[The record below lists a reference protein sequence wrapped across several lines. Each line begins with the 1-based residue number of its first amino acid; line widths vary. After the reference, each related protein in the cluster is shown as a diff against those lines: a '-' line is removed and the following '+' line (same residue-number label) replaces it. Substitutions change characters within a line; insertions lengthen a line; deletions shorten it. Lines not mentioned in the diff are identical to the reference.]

1 MLTEC
6 LSLPSLV
13 LPHGLQVEVTVVAAS
28 LVPGGRPQ
36 CGETDCHNG
45 LVRVLGV
52 VGQLAANVDA
62 SRLPVAGPAGLT
74 GRERCSLKV
83 GLAQALPVLTQNQGC
98 LKE

>member
-1 MLTEC
+1 MTEC